1 MSLVAELVTLL
12 YWFHPVSWWTKRQL
26 SRLAELACD
35 EAAAIAIGDRLV
47 YARYL
52 VEIATAHRK
61 IARLQSG
68 AAMARSSDV
77 GQRVRALLDLSKP
90 LAVRVSWPALATIL
104 LVGVPVVSL
113 LAAFSPTSVDANE
126 QGTASPLAARPEE
139 SPPPAV
145 RTKPDSEPTIAASA
159 LVADKKATVTE
170 GLVLTMRGTVFLP
183 NGSVAEDAVLEQ
195 SPEYDGS
202 DVVSATIIEGQFEI
216 RTTGTRINPPGILI
230 RSPDWKLQASL
241 NMGSHTLRSE
251 CAAPKR
257 VTLVPAKVIQVKVT
271 DGQTAVAG
279 SHVQVEAGSYKYL
292 AITRSDGVAEL
303 KIAHD
308 ETVFLISAWTD
319 DHRIGGLHAARK
331 PTKDQYGTD
340 FHIEISRGAPLRV
353 RVVDSRRQPVAN
365 VPLRFAAATGAHG
378 EMFVGDNP
386 TSCQTTSANGE
397 AVFAWVPNWPTDRL
411 FVSVAENSPWRK

>member
-139 SPPPAV
+139 
-145 RTKPDSEPTIAASA
+145 
-159 LVADKKATVTE
+159 
-170 GLVLTMRGTVFLP
+170 
-183 NGSVAEDAVLEQ
+183 
-195 SPEYDGS
+195 
-202 DVVSATIIEGQFEI
+202 
-216 RTTGTRINPPGILI
+216 
-230 RSPDWKLQASL
+230 
-241 NMGSHTLRSE
+241 
-251 CAAPKR
+251 
-257 VTLVPAKVIQVKVT
+257 
-271 DGQTAVAG
+271 
-279 SHVQVEAGSYKYL
+279 
-292 AITRSDGVAEL
+292 
-303 KIAHD
+303 
-308 ETVFLISAWTD
+308 
-319 DHRIGGLHAARK
+319 
-331 PTKDQYGTD
+331 
-340 FHIEISRGAPLRV
+340 
-353 RVVDSRRQPVAN
+353 
-365 VPLRFAAATGAHG
+365 VPL
-378 EMFVGDNP
+378 P
-386 TSCQTTSANGE
+386 Q
-397 AVFAWVPNWPTDRL
+397 
-411 FVSVAENSPWRK
+411 